1 MAFSGEPLTRW
12 SGSRNMNLEED
23 FYFIDNQGT
32 KWNAPKGSCLNGAT
46 IPRALWTAIGSPYS
60 GTYRKSSIVHDV
72 AVGELCNPDVS
83 NEDRKKAD
91 RMFYEACRH
100 EGCSRRFAAILY
112 IGVRFGSWSAQLS
125 SVFKSANLSSQEIYR
140 NNPEN
145 EYVSQKFWEI
155 VDSAESYLET
165 EDLDQLDMLVETKLD

>member
-23 FYFIDNQGT
+23 FYFIDNQGI

-83 NEDRKKAD
+83 NEDRKKLIVCSMRLAVTKDVAD
-91 RMFYEACRH
+91 GLPPSYT
-100 EGCSRRFAAILY
+100 L
-112 IGVRFGSWSAQLS
+112 VFGLG
-125 SVFKSANLSSQEIYR
+125 LGPR
-140 NNPEN
+140 N
-145 EYVSQKFWEI
+145 
-155 VDSAESYLET
+155 
-165 EDLDQLDMLVETKLD
+165 